1 MTHMPYE
8 FLLCF
13 KGKIKLGGGLKKK
26 KKKKKL
32 GGQCPN
38 IKSHKKNQFRV
49 TKKKKKKKKKK

>member
-26 KKKKKL
+26 KKL

-38 IKSHKKNQFRV
+38 IKSLKTNQFRV
-49 TKKKKKKKKKK
+49 TKKKKFIK